1 MMAFDSEK
9 IREWL
14 KPVEDPE
21 MHLSLVELGLIYGID
36 MEPTEDGQKAN
47 VYVKMTLTSPGC
59 PAAGYLVDQ
68 VKKRVEEYPDQPA
81 IHQVYVELVWEPKW
95 DPRVMASEECKDQ
108 LGIW

>member
-1 MMAFDSEK
+1 MQTYNSEH

-36 MEPTEDGQKAN
+36 IEPDASGSATI
-47 VYVKMTLTSPGC
+47 YVKMTLTSPGC
-59 PAAGYLVDQ
+59 PAVGYLVDQ
-68 VKKRVEEYPDQPA
+68 VRQRVLEYPGEPKVSDA
-81 IHQVYVELVWEPKW
+81 KVEIVWEPKW
-95 DPRVMASEECKDQ
+95 DPKTMASDDCKDQ